1 MLSPW
6 CPLDTSSF
14 SYPKSQPAGRLS
26 HTLESSM
33 MRSNCFACG
42 LRSGTSETESKEA
55 IRRHRKGPIS
65 CPMPI
70 ASAAASNSF
79 RASSRSSLISS
90 FHSFEKDDF
99 HGNPAR
105 GGGGQQRSGLEYSH
119 SEEEQCEEETVVYK
133 GKLGWLR
140 RKCGDI
146 VDDERTQMF
155 ILLLIA
161 INR

>member
-1 MLSPW
+1 
-6 CPLDTSSF
+6 
-14 SYPKSQPAGRLS
+14 
-26 HTLESSM
+26 
-33 MRSNCFACG
+33 
-42 LRSGTSETESKEA
+42 
-55 IRRHRKGPIS
+55 
-65 CPMPI
+65 MPI

-79 RASSRSSLISS
+79 RASSRFSAS

-99 HGNPAR
+99 HDNPAR

-119 SEEEQCEEETVVYK
+119 SVEEQCEEETDVYK